1 MRYEVG
7 ITQYKYY
14 GNESTTG
21 GREEVIISERGA
33 LERQKG
39 VSSKL
44 GRLDFSFFKFECME
58 C

>member
-1 MRYEVG
+1 MGMRARRD
-7 ITQYKYY
+7 
-14 GNESTTG
+14 

>member
-7 ITQYKYY
+7 ITQYKNY

-44 GRLDFSFFKFECME
+44 GRLDFSFFECME